1 MQASLAT
8 LLATI
13 PEISLCSSVDLYG
26 GTGPGLPLL
35 QIQGES
41 GSATL
46 ALQGAHLLS
55 FVPKGGRE
63 LLWLSPKA
71 VFAAG
76 KAIRGGIP
84 LCMPWF
90 GRRPEEGL
98 PAHGFARSSNWDVSE
113 VEMLSNGDIKVVL
126 ELHDSAATQALWPH
140 GFVFRLALTVGRE
153 LSLDLSVENL
163 SGAAAP
169 FSHAFHTYFAV
180 PDVKEVAISGLD
192 GCTYINSSLEGKP
205 RQLQVGD
212 LQVQALTD
220 RVYLNVPAEQII
232 KHGAG
237 QIKVSSD
244 THCAIVWNPWEGA
257 AKMADMGQDNYSGF
271 VCLER
276 GDAFDHAVSV
286 VAGGVYRAC
295 MSLSE

>member
-1 MQASLAT
+1 MQANLAT

-13 PEISLCSSVDLYG
+13 PEISLCSSLDLYG
-26 GTGPGLPLL
+26 GEEPGLPVL
-35 QIQGES
+35 QINGAS

-55 FVPKGGRE
+55 FVPSGGRE

-90 GRRPEEGL
+90 GRHPEGL
-98 PAHGFARSSNWDVSE
+98 PAHGFARTSNWDVSE
-113 VEMLSNGDIKVVL
+113 VEILSNGDIKVVL
-126 ELHDSAATQALWPH
+126 ELHDTAATQALWPH
-140 GFVFRLALTVGRE
+140 DFVFRLALTVGRE

-163 SGAAAP
+163 SDTAAP
-169 FSHAFHTYFAV
+169 FSQAFHSYLAV
-180 PDVKEVAISGLD
+180 PDVNEVAIHGLD
-192 GCTYINSSLEGKP
+192 GCTYVDSLLEGHP
-205 RQLQVGD
+205 RHLQAGD

-220 RVYLNVPAEQII
+220 RVYLNVPSEQVI

-244 THCAIVWNPWEGA
+244 THCAIVWNPWEDA
-257 AKMADMGQDNYSGF
+257 AKMADVGQGNHTGF
-271 VCLER
+271 VCVER
-276 GDAFDHAVSV
+276 GDALDYAVSIA
-286 VAGGVYRAC
+286 AGGVYRAT